1 MLPEVI
7 KALEMRKE
15 SLKNEQKADGV
26 RRNIVGPILGDVSSL
41 LLQILQK
48 SANSSSNPEDAFSM
62 LRTDIVDLH
71 HELMANVE
79 VMKNAD
85 HIWNGRQQELEHIL
99 NDLKTISQAVNPK
112 TENLSPEQPQEEQL
126 PEENKVSVRARPR
139 SIGEKPVSLRQSRN
153 STQE

>member
-62 LRTDIVDLH
+62 LRSDIVDLH

-99 NDLKTISQAVNPK
+99 NDLKTISQAVNPAPK
-112 TENLSPEQPQEEQL
+112 PEDLNPGQAQEEQET
-126 PEENKVSVRARPR
+126 EEKKVT
-139 SIGEKPVSLRQSRN
+139 N
-153 STQE
+153 N